1 VKRRQFLSAAA
12 AVAALSPYSVAAPL
26 GPAGQT
32 GQRPNTAHTPPQP
45 TEFAS
50 AKAAALIPRV
60 TQPGIR
66 RGEMIYRELGATG
79 VQVSLIGLGGSHL
92 GQAQVE
98 EDEAVRLIHEGL
110 DRGINFLDNAWDYN
124 EGRSEERVGKALSLS
139 GYRDKAFVM
148 TKIDGRTKET
158 ATNQINDSLKRLRV
172 EHIDVL
178 QHHEVLRYDDPDRIF
193 SEGGAMEAI
202 VAAKAA
208 GKIRF
213 IGFTGHKDP
222 HIHLYML
229 EVAQHHGFHF
239 DTVQMPINIMDAH
252 FRSFSQLVVP
262 EAVRQNI
269 GVLGMKCFGSGVFM
283 KSSLLKTG
291 AISPVDCLHYSFNLP
306 ISVQITGI
314 NSKMLLD
321 QAFAAVNSFRPM
333 DEQGVA
339 TLIAKSEEVARNGEY
354 ELFKT
359 TSHFDTTAR
368 HADWLGSDSP
378 AVQQL
383 APQLPG

>member
-1 VKRRQFLSAAA
+1 VKRREFLSAAA
-12 AVAALSPYSVAAPL
+12 TVAAYSACSGAR
-26 GPAGQT
+26 GQT
-32 GQRPNTAHTPPQP
+32 PSVPHDPQMPPEP
-45 TEFAS
+45 SSED
-50 AKAAALIPRV
+50 AAAHIPRV
-60 TQPGIR
+60 TQPGVV
-66 RGEMIYRELGATG
+66 RGEMIYRDLGTTG

-92 GQAQVE
+92 GQPQVQ
-98 EDEAVRLIHEGL
+98 EDEALRLIHEGL

-124 EGRSEERVGKALSLS
+124 EGRSEERVGKALSQS

-148 TKIDGRTKET
+148 TKIDGRTKEA
-158 ATNQINDSLKRLRV
+158 ATNQINDSLKRLKV
-172 EHIDVL
+172 DHIDLL

-193 SEGGAMEAI
+193 NEGGAMEA
-202 VAAKAA
+202 VLAAKTA

-229 EVAQHHGFHF
+229 DIAQRHGFHF

-262 EAVRQNI
+262 EAGRQNI
-269 GVLGMKCFGSGVFM
+269 AVLGMKCFGSGVFL
-283 KSSLLKTG
+283 KSSVLATG
-291 AISPVDCLHYSFNLP
+291 TLSPIECLHYSFNLP

-321 QAFAAVNSFRPM
+321 QAFSAVHTFRPM
-333 DEQGVA
+333 DQDEVA
-339 TLIAKSEEVARNGEY
+339 KLIEKSEVAARNGEY

-368 HADWLGSDSP
+368 HPDWLGSDTP

-383 APQLPG
+383 LPQLPG